1 MEKDLLDN
9 DLSGGPG
16 SWVVVP
22 PEEFQQAGVVG
33 PVHVVL
39 HLYTLGVVSKAS
51 AQLHRYKSF

>member
-1 MEKDLLDN
+1 MEKELHDN

-22 PEEFQQAGVVG
+22 PEEVQQAGVVG

-39 HLYTLGVVSKAS
+39 HLYTLGVVSKAP
-51 AQLHRYKSF
+51 APLHS